1 MVPFNAT
8 LEKILT
14 STYLSIEISFLF
26 MIFLAAG
33 EQKRNECFFYHLY
46 IIDSNYSVIYDC
58 KSFQWSQS
66 YKSCKY
72 KLETVKTSTNIE
84 FLNQLCKQLHKWSY
98 W

>member
-33 EQKRNECFFYHLY
+33 EQKRNECFF
-46 IIDSNYSVIYDC
+46 IIFI
-58 KSFQWSQS
+58 
-66 YKSCKY
+66 
-72 KLETVKTSTNIE
+72 
-84 FLNQLCKQLHKWSY
+84 
-98 W
+98 